1 MDMEKLEELKEQY
14 WRTVAQTRKSGRIA
28 GSVKERIEKDWKR
41 FDEDVVCE
49 ALRIHINRYKGY
61 KENYTIGIMR
71 NLQRQKDQTGKIGT
85 ENRFNRMEQNDYD
98 FEQLEKEL
106 LAN

>member
-1 MDMEKLEELKEQY
+1 MAGFDELKEQY
-14 WRTVAQTRKSGRIA
+14 WRTVSGTRISGRIA
-28 GSVKERIEKDWKR
+28 GSVKERIEKEWQR
-41 FDEDVVCE
+41 FDEDVVRE
-49 ALRIHINRYKGY
+49 ALRIHIDRYRGY

-71 NLQRQKDQTGKIGT
+71 NIQKRKDATGAVKR
-85 ENRFNRMEQNDYD
+85 EDRFNNIMRQEYD